1 MESIAK
7 EIKNIKLNDTK
18 NQIKSIL
25 KTLVTLN
32 KDKASPDTKYILVSQ
47 VKSQVVK
54 MLKRYNR

>member
-1 MESIAK
+1 MNIIAK
-7 EIKNIKLNDTK
+7 EEKKFKLNSRK
-18 NQIKSIL
+18 SQIKSIL